1 MRFWSTVEQKF
12 LNSLT
17 WKLQCLSLLK
27 RRLGE
32 IIDMQTAQEPSY
44 MLRYEG
50 SSRAYVTVN
59 SVSINPASFTETA
72 HCLQVMQPSWHMLE
86 YSSDFIVLSIFWCAN
101 LVFCIPHQWIVCGAL
116 IDTRITFG
124 ACDVLHSLLVERRK
138 SPHPGTF
145 QLNDASSI
153 LVDVLTNRS
162 NVVVILIV
170 VDVDDEWIID
180 ECERLHPLKDAI
192 EKRKQKT
199 CVHQTDLT
207 QYIVLYNF

>member
-1 MRFWSTVEQKF
+1 MSTCLCICDSSLRFLIGRVQWRISFRFQ
-12 LNSLT
+12 
-17 WKLQCLSLLK
+17 LQPLPFYLIFQAFTKQPKNRQRCF
-27 RRLGE
+27 
-32 IIDMQTAQEPSY
+32 DMGVHQGP
-44 MLRYEG
+44 
-50 SSRAYVTVN
+50 TVN
-59 SVSINPASFTETA
+59 SVCIKPASFAETV
-72 HCLQVMQPSWHMLE
+72 HCLQAMQPSWHMLE

-101 LVFCIPHQWIVCGAL
+101 LVFCIRHQWIVCGAL

-192 EKRKQKT
+192 EKTKPVSIK
-199 CVHQTDLT
+199 L
-207 QYIVLYNF
+207 ISPNI

>member
-1 MRFWSTVEQKF
+1 MKNF
-12 LNSLT
+12 
-17 WKLQCLSLLK
+17 
-27 RRLGE
+27 
-32 IIDMQTAQEPSY
+32 
-44 MLRYEG
+44 
-50 SSRAYVTVN
+50 
-59 SVSINPASFTETA
+59 VSISAATSAIYLIFQAFTK
-72 HCLQVMQPSWHMLE
+72 QPKNRQRCFDMGFIKGLPSIQFILNRLHSLKLYNAYTSHAAQLTFIRII

-101 LVFCIPHQWIVCGAL
+101 LVFCIRRQWIVCGAL

-192 EKRKQKT
+192 EKRKQKNM
-199 CVHQTDLT
+199 CQSNWSHPI
-207 QYIVLYNF
+207 YSFI